1 MDLLLWRHAEAQDG
15 TPDLA
20 RPLTPKGRRQAAAM
34 AAWLDAHLPRRVR
47 ILSSPATRTR
57 ETVAALD
64 REVEVVPA
72 LAPGAAPEAVLAA
85 AGWPDAGGAVLVVG
99 HQPTLGLVA
108 GLLLAGRPME
118 FSVRKGGLWW
128 LSHRMRGETAQVV
141 VRAVVNPEQLA

>member
-20 RPLTPKGRRQAAAM
+20 RPLTSKGRRQAAAM
-34 AAWLDAHLPRRVR
+34 ATWLDAHLPRKVR
-47 ILSSPATRTR
+47 ILSSPAVRTR

-64 REVEVVPA
+64 REVEVVHA

-108 GLLLAGRPME
+108 GMLLAGRSME
-118 FSVRKGGLWW
+118 FSVRKGALWW
-128 LSHRMRGETAQVV
+128 LSHRVRGETAQVV
-141 VRAVVNPEQLA
+141 VRAVVNPDQLP